1 MATLSYISIKQARV
15 SSNSNSESLLKI
27 RALLR
32 AISSVGRKKKHVITP
47 ELQAEIDQAEEDYR
61 KGNTLRFKTIEEMNA
76 WLDSL

>member
-1 MATLSYISIKQARV
+1 M
-15 SSNSNSESLLKI
+15 
-27 RALLR
+27 
-32 AISSVGRKKKHVITP
+32 ITP